1 MSSRRRNLI
10 IISVI
15 LVAALL
21 AINFVGPPESEDSKA
36 LLALSD
42 VYLAPLEV
50 KQWTAVVKDR
60 ETGEGVWGV
69 RVTVKEK
76 DGAVVGSAATLPP
89 NYAVSFDLA
98 EGEYDISVTDSRGRY
113 EPVNFTLI
121 GWDDG
126 VTQEIFLGGFTVI
139 ELSGSA
145 TDKPREL
152 SLKWK
157 NVPGATSYAVFLYW
171 AAEQVGLIEL
181 DKEFNVDKF
190 GETYFENVFDSGF
203 EQGAELGIFVQAFDG
218 DELIGESRVV
228 YIAPLAG
235 LLVNSVYW
243 GGGEIHG
250 QVKDSSEGKG
260 LDSVVIVANKDKE
273 SPQWLDISWQKPGA
287 EDYWIFV
294 WKKDAPEDNLGPFD
308 SWLWFGS
315 LNAENDLRDV
325 YDAGSPSSTSFGQV
339 INKNTEEP
347 DNIVSFSKIGSKE
360 IFEQDGLVT
369 VNYAIFE
376 GEITKEF
383 VRVGDARK
391 LTINFKQKPEPVP
404 VPVPA
409 PVGETIL
416 ETLAKINKKFV
427 ESIFSKIRLV
437 LSGKTLKYRKVLI

>member
-21 AINFVGPPESEDSKA
+21 AINFAGPPESEDSKA

-42 VYLAPLEV
+42 ISLAPP
-50 KQWTAVVKDR
+50 T
-60 ETGEGVWGV
+60 
-69 RVTVKEK
+69 
-76 DGAVVGSAATLPP
+76 
-89 NYAVSFDLA
+89 DLFA
-98 EGEYDISVTDSRGRY
+98 ESV
-113 EPVNFTLI
+113 F
-121 GWDDG
+121 
-126 VTQEIFLGGFTVI
+126 
-139 ELSGSA
+139 
-145 TDKPREL
+145 
-152 SLKWK
+152 
-157 NVPGATSYAVFLYW
+157 
-171 AAEQVGLIEL
+171 
-181 DKEFNVDKF
+181 
-190 GETYFENVFDSGF
+190 
-203 EQGAELGIFVQAFDG
+203 
-218 DELIGESRVV
+218 
-228 YIAPLAG
+228 
-235 LLVNSVYW
+235 W
-243 GGGEIHG
+243 GGGEIA
-250 QVKDSSEGKG
+250 G
-260 LDSVVIVANKDKE
+260 LEDLSAVPSASIEIEVSRPKK
-273 SPQWLDISWQKPGA
+273 SPQWIEIKWQELEG
-287 EDYWIFV
+287 ENYWIFV